1 MKGKNL
7 EQGNHIEMLPG
18 VTRTTLAFNN
28 QAMLCHFNLKKGAKI
43 PLHDH
48 PPAQI
53 GFIISGRMRFLGAN
67 EFEAGPGDSYV
78 IDPSV
83 QHGGEALEDSV
94 FVEVFTP
101 SRDEYKD

>member
-18 VTRTTLAFNN
+18 VTRTTLAFND

-67 EFEAGPGDSYV
+67 EFEVGAGDSYV